1 MLILPLIIRCP
12 KDVRLS
18 FATDQEVQI
27 MDTMIN
33 CFNDHGIAATGHILK
48 CSNEGAKLVE

>member
-1 MLILPLIIRCP
+1 
-12 KDVRLS
+12 
-18 FATDQEVQI
+18 